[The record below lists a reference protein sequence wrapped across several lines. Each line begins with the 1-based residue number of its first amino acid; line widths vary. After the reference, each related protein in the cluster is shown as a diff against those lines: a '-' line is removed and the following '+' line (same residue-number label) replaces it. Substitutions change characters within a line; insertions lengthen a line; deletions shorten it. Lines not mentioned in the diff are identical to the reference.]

1 MIVLVMIK
9 DMKKKREDIEVTPGF
24 SKMETGYSVPEGYF
38 ESFGD
43 RLKLRIEADRQ
54 RSPEKTGV
62 MFYLKPLIG
71 LAAGLAIVLT
81 VYLYSPDQNQEV
93 SFVSL
98 QSDTASP
105 VEDQSETLSATL
117 TSQISEVSFF
127 TAIAEMDEFDAS
139 KMPKEDLADYL
150 TSNCS
155 DLEILYASK

>member
-24 SKMETGYSVPEGYF
+24 SKMETGYCVPEGYF
-38 ESFGD
+38 ETFGD
-43 RLKLRIEADRQ
+43 RLKQRMEADRK
-54 RSPEKTGV
+54 RSPERRGV
-62 MFYLKPLIG
+62 MFYMKPLIG

-81 VYLYSPDQNQEV
+81 VYLNFPDQSQEV

-98 QSDTASP
+98 QPDGSLP

-117 TSQISEVSFF
+117 ASQISEVSFF
-127 TAIAEMDEFDAS
+127 TALTEMDEYDAS
-139 KMPKEDLADYL
+139 KMPKEELADYL
-150 TSNCS
+150 SSNCS